1 MYPLARPFLFG
12 LDAETAH
19 GLGLKALD
27 LAYRTGT
34 TPLVARPITPMPTKV
49 MGLTFPNP
57 VGLVGLIQKNHAFW
71 KIRPDQKIVVS
82 GDWPTTEERLKVAER
97 ITADLAR
104 VAGA

>member
-34 TPLVARPITPMPTKV
+34 TPLVARPITPMSTKV
-49 MGLTFPNP
+49 MG
-57 VGLVGLIQKNHAFW
+57 
-71 KIRPDQKIVVS
+71 
-82 GDWPTTEERLKVAER
+82 
-97 ITADLAR
+97 
-104 VAGA
+104 